1 MPPPRDEG
9 GRRAPRQ
16 RGHCGTQGE
25 LAHGR
30 PSTFGEH
37 VRYSFSVARKRAMR
51 AFSLLMPGL
60 LSSVQSGVGARRD
73 GGRSIAL
80 PSPVLAILHVGGER
94 HVIVPSSVGVEA
106 LEEASPIEML
116 AVSRCWWRQPALVLP
131 GRQLDD
137 GGRWEWYGA
146 TNVCSH
152 LWPSVC
158 GRSAVPTKAAI
169 EGHER
174 PLRTLAASGSG
185 ACGAS
190 HMLAA
195 ANSWH
200 LPQSPAMT
208 ATLKPARLALAS
220 KPPRLARLLFVCHT
234 WPERRRGSPFGRS
247 CPER

>member
-1 MPPPRDEG
+1 MGGEPRANEATAERKVNSRTAD
-9 GRRAPRQ
+9 R
-16 RGHCGTQGE
+16 
-25 LAHGR
+25 R
-30 PSTFGEH
+30 PSES

-60 LSSVQSGVGARRD
+60 LSSVQSGAGARRD

-80 PSPVLAILHVGGER
+80 PSPVLAVLHIGGER

-174 PLRTLAASGSG
+174 PLRTLVASGSG

-195 ANSWH
+195 QSWH

-220 KPPRLARLLFVCHT
+220 KPPRLARLLFVSDT